1 MNKKFSTLLVSL
13 LLAGAW
19 TTLDA
24 AIVKT
29 TPVIGGTYA
38 IGTGDVAETMML
50 WNSDFNVSSE
60 AVSENAKFVLEQVP
74 EKAGQ
79 FYIKMEGA
87 ESQYLCKDADGGSN
101 DYLEWATDG
110 NKIVFEIKNGQIV
123 NAKGSTDGFKDELA
137 LYVTAGDK
145 VRLAYDDKATI
156 PADAKSLVYVA
167 YNEDVKFA
175 GENLP
180 LQATITANEY
190 YVIAAD
196 DAHVLKADGTTAV
209 MVAEA
214 DLDQVL
220 WAVTTGT
227 AADGKTVTYKFT
239 NKATGKALVIEKRDN
254 FIVAGS
260 PASFTLGVG
269 EGQLLTSGLA
279 VAKDSETPAQF
290 GIYKSPI
297 VKLSA
302 DKLNAMLNDGFNMTI
317 KRAKGDNK
325 TIEGAEAFAGDLEA
339 VQEDATRFQLKSG
352 DEFVVLNKKA
362 LWGANLGAPD
372 NRGAKFEL
380 VSETELKGAN
390 KANYLSYFEFTQYA
404 GGAEDVI
411 DLVSVFAASDADDA
425 FGNLFVQTLD
435 DKAVLTTSYAKDAD
449 DVLTE
454 TWPYITLGANNIVN
468 PKEFLQDKFAVI
480 KALNEEGAEDDEFL
494 AATCE
499 DKYIWTK
506 TVANDLE
513 KQWAIAYNEETE
525 VYTIV
530 NREDKDVEFTI
541 AKNELREN
549 GDKTDNIYVWKGG
562 DYEIKFVPVD
572 DSKLYYKYL
581 AEDAAELNEKS
592 FEMSFWSNVFEGYA
606 KVGMND
612 AKNAIVGTSVDA
624 VEFTATKTGDY
635 EVKSLINYYEGNTLK
650 KKEPV
655 LKAPIYKFNVGEGF
669 FKLDEDNKASWAAN
683 TGTEVVIRKADKHF
697 NLVEATATALNGK
710 AYVGTDD
717 SYMYQQECVYSAN
730 KNTLFEVNDNNR
742 PEYRRLGVTVKDGYN
757 DIEGELNILK
767 FFRTNDENQF
777 LYENT
782 GNRNAQNGEACL
794 NFLGETNLADK
805 PASAQLPF
813 LVDTAYIR
821 NNTRKPLYMLAVR
834 SEYQEA
840 GEEIIPCPV
849 PGHGTNC
856 EHATKV
862 KTPAYRTADYLVA
875 LDDSTDIYPQ
885 AKYQGDVRLAFVPAK
900 HIADTLVIESSNGA
914 KTNWFANDSIKFSD
928 RNGKQIDKTP
938 AAFAFKLV
946 DRSVDPEGDKA
957 AFIIENQDKNGN
969 KRYVRIHNTVPVL
982 VSEIDQ
988 AAEFE
993 VMAAAEGEAPTANEG
1008 VETTTVTVIATDG
1021 GVIVKGAEG
1030 KNVVITNVLGQ
1041 TIANTVVSSSEATI
1055 AAPAGVV
1062 VVAVEGEA
1070 AVKAIV
1076 K

>member
-29 TPVIGGTYA
+29 TPAIGGMYA
-38 IGTGDVAETMML
+38 IGTVVEGDQMKIWDTSSMKVADAAEVT
-50 WNSDFNVSSE
+50 SDKVTFELE
-60 AVSENAKFVLEQVP
+60 AVADKDGVYYLKSGDTYLQY
-74 EKAGQ
+74 AGNETDATG
-79 FYIKMEGA
+79 FLSFG
-87 ESQYLCKDADGGSN
+87 ADGTKLQFKIEGGQLVCLPGV
-101 DYLEWATDG
+101 DTFKGKLHMDAEG
-110 NKIVFEIKNGQIV
+110 N
-123 NAKGSTDGFKDELA
+123 
-137 LYVTAGDK
+137 
-145 VRLAYDDKATI
+145 VRVPYPGYTM
-156 PADAKSLVYVA
+156 PADSKDLTFVV

-196 DAHVLKADGTTAV
+196 GTHVLKADGTTAA

-239 NKATGKALVIEKRDN
+239 NKATGKVLVIENRDN

-269 EGQLLTSGLA
+269 EGQLLDADLKVGTA
-279 VAKDSETPAQF
+279 VNF

-297 VKLSA
+297 VKLNS

-325 TIEGAEAFAGDLEA
+325 TIEGAEVFAGDLEA

-352 DEFVVLNKKA
+352 DKFVVLNKKA

-411 DLVSVFAASDADDA
+411 DLVSVFAASDTDDA

-468 PKEFLQDKFAVI
+468 PKDFLQNKFAVI

-525 VYTIV
+525 KYTIV
-530 NREDKDVEFTI
+530 NREDKDVKLTI

-549 GDKTDNIYVWKGG
+549 GNKTDNIYVWKGE
-562 DYEIKFVPVD
+562 DYEIKFVSVD

-581 AEDAAELNEKS
+581 AEDAAELKEKS

-650 KKEPV
+650 KNEPV
-655 LKAPIYKFNVGEGF
+655 LKAPIYTFNVGKTF
-669 FKLDEDNKASWAAN
+669 FSLAGEKASWAAN
-683 TGTEVVIRKADKHF
+683 AGTKVVIRKADKHF
-697 NLVEATATALNGK
+697 NLVEATTTALNGK

-813 LVDTAYIR
+813 LVDTAFIR
-821 NNTRKPLYMLAVR
+821 DNTRKPLYMLAVR
-834 SEYQEA
+834 SEYKEA
-840 GEEIIPCPV
+840 GEEIIPCPE
-849 PGHGTNC
+849 HGTEC

-862 KTPAYRTADYLVA
+862 ETPAYRTGDYLVA
-875 LDDSTDIYPQ
+875 LDDSTEIYPQ
-885 AKYQGDVRLAFVPAK
+885 AEYQKNVRLAFVPAK
-900 HIADTLVIESSNGA
+900 HIADTLEIINSNGSED
-914 KTNWFANDSIKFSD
+914 NWFANDSIIFSND
-928 RNGKQIDKTP
+928 KGKQIDATP

-957 AFIIENQDKNGN
+957 AFIIENQDSEGN

-982 VSEIDQ
+982 VYDETQ

-993 VMAAAEGEAPTANEG
+993 VMAAAEGETPTANEG
-1008 VETTTVTVIATDG
+1008 VETATVKVIATDG
-1021 GVIVKGAEG
+1021 AIIVKGAAG

-1041 TIANTVVSSSEATI
+1041 TIANTVIASDEATI
-1055 AAPAGVV
+1055 SAPAGVV

>member
-24 AIVKT
+24 AVVKT

-50 WNSDFNVSSE
+50 WNSGFSVSSV
-60 AVSENAKFVLEQVP
+60 AVSGNAKFVLEQVP

-79 FYIKMEGA
+79 FYIKMVGD

-101 DYLEWATDG
+101 DYLKWAADG

-137 LYVTAGDK
+137 LYVTADDK
-145 VRLAYDDKATI
+145 VRLAYDKATI

-196 DAHVLKADGTTAV
+196 GTHVLKADGTTAA

-239 NKATGKALVIEKRDN
+239 NKATGKVLVIENRDN

-269 EGQLLTSGLA
+269 EGQLLDADLKVGTA
-279 VAKDSETPAQF
+279 VNF

-297 VKLSA
+297 VKLNS

-352 DEFVVLNKKA
+352 DKFVVLNKKA

>member
-29 TPVIGGTYA
+29 TSAIGGKYA
-38 IGTGDVAETMML
+38 IGTVVEGDQMKIWNISSMKVADAAEVT
-50 WNSDFNVSSE
+50 SDKVTFELE
-60 AVSENAKFVLEQVP
+60 AVADKDGVYYLKSGGTYLQY
-74 EKAGQ
+74 AGT
-79 FYIKMEGA
+79 ETDATG
-87 ESQYLCKDADGGSN
+87 YLSFGADGTKLQFKIEGGQLVCLPGVDTFKGKLHMDAEGNVRVPYPGYTMSADSKDLTFVVYN
-101 DYLEWATDG
+101 D
-110 NKIVFEIKNGQIV
+110 
-123 NAKGSTDGFKDELA
+123 
-137 LYVTAGDK
+137 
-145 VRLAYDDKATI
+145 
-156 PADAKSLVYVA
+156 
-167 YNEDVKFA
+167 DVKFA

-180 LQATITANEY
+180 LQTTITANEY

-196 DAHVLKADGTTAV
+196 GTHVLKADGTTGA
-209 MVAEA
+209 MVEEAE
-214 DLDQVL
+214 LDQVL

-227 AADGKTVTYKFT
+227 AADGETVTYKFT

-269 EGQLLTSGLA
+269 EGQLLGSDLQVGTA
-279 VAKDSETPAQF
+279 ANF

-302 DKLNAMLNDGFNMTI
+302 DKLNALLNDGFNMTI
-317 KRAKGDNK
+317 NGGAE
-325 TIEGAEAFAGDLEA
+325 IEGAEAFAGDLVA
-339 VQEDATRFQLKSG
+339 VAVEGEPTRFQLKS
-352 DEFVVLNKKA
+352 DDKFVVLDKTKK
-362 LWGANLGAPD
+362 WGSNLGAPD
-372 NRGAKFEL
+372 NRGAKFDL
-380 VSETELKGAN
+380 VKTVGAN
-390 KANYLSYFEFTQYA
+390 QLSYFEFTQYA
-404 GGAEDVI
+404 GCAEDKIV
-411 DLVSVFAASDADDA
+411 LVTVFAASDATEA
-425 FGNLFVQTLD
+425 FGNLFVQTLG
-435 DKAVLTTSYAKDAD
+435 DKVVLTTSANIGKDE
-449 DVLTE
+449 VLE
-454 TWPYITLGANNIVN
+454 ESWPTITLGANNIVN
-468 PKEFLQDKFAVI
+468 PKEFLQNKFAVI
-480 KALNEEGAEDDEFL
+480 KALKEEGAEDDVFL
-494 AATCE
+494 AATC
-499 DKYIWTK
+499 DNGYVWTK

-530 NREDKDVEFTI
+530 NREDKDVKLTI
-541 AKNELREN
+541 TKNELREN
-549 GDKTDNIYVWKGG
+549 GDKTDNIYVWKGK
-562 DYEIKFVPVD
+562 DYEIKFVSVD

-581 AEDAAELNEKS
+581 AEDAAELKEKS

-635 EVKSLINYYEGNTLK
+635 VVKSLINYYEGGQLK
-650 KKEPV
+650 KNEPE
-655 LKAPIYKFNVGEGF
+655 LKAPIYTFNVGETF
-669 FKLDEDNKASWAAN
+669 FSLAGEKASWAAEA
-683 TGTEVVIRKADKHF
+683 GTNVVIRKADKHF
-697 NLVEATATALNGK
+697 NLVEVTTSVLKGK

-767 FFRTNDENQF
+767 FFRTNDQNQF

-840 GEEIIPCPV
+840 GEEIIPCPE
-849 PGHGTNC
+849 HGYDC

-862 KTPAYRTADYLVA
+862 ATPAYRTADYLVA
-875 LDDSTDIYPQ
+875 LDDSTEIYPQ

-914 KTNWFANDSIKFSD
+914 ETNWFANDSIIFSNED
-928 RNGKQIDKTP
+928 GKQIDATP

-957 AFIIENQDKNGN
+957 AFIIENQDKDGN
-969 KRYVRIHNTVPVL
+969 TRYVRIHNTVPVL

-993 VMAAAEGEAPTANEG
+993 VMAAAEGETPTANEG
-1008 VETTTVTVIATDG
+1008 VETTTVKVIATDG

>member
-29 TPVIGGTYA
+29 TPAIGGKYA
-38 IGTGDVAETMML
+38 IGTVVEGDQMKIWDTSSMKVGDDAAEVT
-50 WNSDFNVSSE
+50 SDKVTFELE
-60 AVSENAKFVLEQVP
+60 AVADENGVYYLKSGDTYLQY
-74 EKAGQ
+74 AGNETVATG
-79 FYIKMEGA
+79 FLSFG
-87 ESQYLCKDADGGSN
+87 
-101 DYLEWATDG
+101 TDG
-110 NKIVFEIKNGQIV
+110 TKLQFKIEGGQLV
-123 NAKGSTDGFKDELA
+123 CLPGVDTFKGKLHMDAEGN
-137 LYVTAGDK
+137 
-145 VRLAYDDKATI
+145 VRVPYPGYTM
-156 PADAKSLVYVA
+156 PADSKDLTFVV

-297 VKLSA
+297 VKLNS

-352 DEFVVLNKKA
+352 DKFVVLNKKA

-411 DLVSVFAASDADDA
+411 DLVSVFAASDADVA

-730 KNTLFEVNDNNR
+730 KNTLFEVNYNNR

-988 AAEFE
+988 AAEYE

>member
-24 AIVKT
+24 AVVKT

-50 WNSDFNVSSE
+50 WNSGFSVSSV
-60 AVSENAKFVLEQVP
+60 AVSGNAKFVLEQVP

-79 FYIKMEGA
+79 FYIKMVGD

-101 DYLEWATDG
+101 DYLKWAADG

-137 LYVTAGDK
+137 LYVTADNK

-196 DAHVLKADGTTAV
+196 GTHVLKADGTTAA

-220 WAVTTGT
+220 WVVTTGT

-239 NKATGKALVIEKRDN
+239 NKATGKVLVIENRDN

-269 EGQLLTSGLA
+269 EGQLLDADLKVGTA
-279 VAKDSETPAQF
+279 VNF

-297 VKLSA
+297 VKLNS

-352 DEFVVLNKKA
+352 DKFVVLNKKA

-454 TWPYITLGANNIVN
+454 TWPYITLGADNIVN
-468 PKEFLQDKFAVI
+468 PKEFLQNKFAVI

-494 AATCE
+494 AATCDNE
-499 DKYIWTK
+499 YVWTK

-525 VYTIV
+525 KYTIV
-530 NREDKDVEFTI
+530 NREDKDVELTI

-549 GDKTDNIYVWKGG
+549 GDKTDNIYVWKGE
-562 DYEIKFVPVD
+562 DYEIKFVSVD

-581 AEDAAELNEKS
+581 AEDAAELKEKS

-650 KKEPV
+650 KNEPV
-655 LKAPIYKFNVGEGF
+655 LKAPIYKFNVGEGY
-669 FKLDEDNKASWAAN
+669 FKLDADNKAIWNGTA
-683 TGTEVVIRKADKHF
+683 GTEIVIRKADEHF

-730 KNTLFEVNDNNR
+730 KNTLF
-742 PEYRRLGVTVKDGYN
+742 
-757 DIEGELNILK
+757 
-767 FFRTNDENQF
+767 
-777 LYENT
+777 
-782 GNRNAQNGEACL
+782 
-794 NFLGETNLADK
+794 
-805 PASAQLPF
+805 
-813 LVDTAYIR
+813 
-821 NNTRKPLYMLAVR
+821 
-834 SEYQEA
+834 
-840 GEEIIPCPV
+840 
-849 PGHGTNC
+849 
-856 EHATKV
+856 
-862 KTPAYRTADYLVA
+862 
-875 LDDSTDIYPQ
+875 
-885 AKYQGDVRLAFVPAK
+885 
-900 HIADTLVIESSNGA
+900 
-914 KTNWFANDSIKFSD
+914 
-928 RNGKQIDKTP
+928 
-938 AAFAFKLV
+938 
-946 DRSVDPEGDKA
+946 
-957 AFIIENQDKNGN
+957 
-969 KRYVRIHNTVPVL
+969 
-982 VSEIDQ
+982 
-988 AAEFE
+988 
-993 VMAAAEGEAPTANEG
+993 
-1008 VETTTVTVIATDG
+1008 
-1021 GVIVKGAEG
+1021 
-1030 KNVVITNVLGQ
+1030 
-1041 TIANTVVSSSEATI
+1041 
-1055 AAPAGVV
+1055 
-1062 VVAVEGEA
+1062 
-1070 AVKAIV
+1070 
-1076 K
+1076 

>member
-1 MNKKFSTLLVSL
+1 MNKKFSTLMVSL

-29 TPVIGGTYA
+29 TPAIGGKYA
-38 IGTGDVAETMML
+38 IGTVVEGDQMKIWDTSSMKVGDDAAEVT
-50 WNSDFNVSSE
+50 SDKVTFELE
-60 AVSENAKFVLEQVP
+60 AVADENGVYYLKSGETYLQY
-74 EKAGQ
+74 AGNETAATGFLSFGTDGTKLQ
-79 FYIKMEGA
+79 FKIEGG
-87 ESQYLCKDADGGSN
+87 QLVCLPGVDTFKGKLHMDADGN
-101 DYLEWATDG
+101 
-110 NKIVFEIKNGQIV
+110 
-123 NAKGSTDGFKDELA
+123 
-137 LYVTAGDK
+137 
-145 VRLAYDDKATI
+145 VRIPYPGYTM
-156 PADAKSLVYVA
+156 PADSKDLTFVV

-180 LQATITANEY
+180 LQTTITANEY

-196 DAHVLKADGTTAV
+196 GTHVLNADGTTVA

-227 AADGKTVTYKFT
+227 AADSKTVTYKFT
-239 NKATGKALVIEKRDN
+239 NKATGKVLVIENRDN

-269 EGQLLTSGLA
+269 EGQLLGDDLE
-279 VAKDSETPAQF
+279 VAETAANF

-302 DKLNAMLNDGFNMTI
+302 DKLNALLNKGFNMTI
-317 KRAKGDNK
+317 NGGAE
-325 TIEGAEAFAGDLEA
+325 IEGTEAFAGDLVA
-339 VQEDATRFQLKSG
+339 VAVEGEPTRFQLKS
-352 DEFVVLNKKA
+352 DDKFVVLDKTKK
-362 LWGANLGAPD
+362 WGSNLGAPD
-372 NRGAKFEL
+372 NRGAKFDL
-380 VSETELKGAN
+380 VETVGAN
-390 KANYLSYFEFTQYA
+390 QLSYFEFTQYA
-404 GGAEDVI
+404 GGAENVI
-411 DLVSVFAASDADDA
+411 DLVTVFAASDATEA
-425 FGNLFVQTLD
+425 FGNLFVQTLG
-435 DKAVLTTSYAKDAD
+435 DKVVLTTSANIGKDE
-449 DVLTE
+449 VLTE
-454 TWPYITLGANNIVN
+454 SWPTITLGANNIVN
-468 PKEFLQDKFAVI
+468 PKEFLQNKFAVI

-494 AATCE
+494 AATCDNE
-499 DKYIWTK
+499 YVWTK
-506 TVANDLE
+506 TVANGLE

-525 VYTIV
+525 KYTIV
-530 NREDKDVEFTI
+530 NREDKDVELTI

-549 GDKTDNIYVWKGG
+549 GDKTDNIYVWKGE
-562 DYEIKFVPVD
+562 DYEIKFVSVD

-581 AEDAAELNEKS
+581 AEDAAELKEKS

-650 KKEPV
+650 KNEPV
-655 LKAPIYKFNVGEGF
+655 LKAPIYTFNVGEGY
-669 FKLDEDNKASWAAN
+669 FKLDADNKAIWNGTA
-683 TGTEVVIRKADKHF
+683 GTEIVIRKADEHF

-813 LVDTAYIR
+813 LVDTAFIR
-821 NNTRKPLYMLAVR
+821 DNTRKPLYMLAVR
-834 SEYQEA
+834 SEYKEA
-840 GEEIIPCPV
+840 GEEIIPCPE
-849 PGHGTNC
+849 HGTEC

-862 KTPAYRTADYLVA
+862 ETPAYRTGDYLVA
-875 LDDSTDIYPQ
+875 LDDSTEIYPQ
-885 AKYQGDVRLAFVPAK
+885 AEYQKNVRLAFVPAK
-900 HIADTLVIESSNGA
+900 HIADTLEIINSNGSED
-914 KTNWFANDSIKFSD
+914 NWFANDSIIFSND
-928 RNGKQIDKTP
+928 KGKQIDATP

-957 AFIIENQDKNGN
+957 AFIIENQDSEGN

-982 VSEIDQ
+982 VYDETQ

-993 VMAAAEGEAPTANEG
+993 VMAAAEGETPTANEG
-1008 VETTTVTVIATDG
+1008 VETATVKVIATDG
-1021 GVIVKGAEG
+1021 AIIVKGAAG

-1041 TIANTVVSSSEATI
+1041 TIANTVIASDEATI
-1055 AAPAGVV
+1055 SVPAGVV

>member
-1 MNKKFSTLLVSL
+1 M
-13 LLAGAW
+13 
-19 TTLDA
+19 
-24 AIVKT
+24 
-29 TPVIGGTYA
+29 
-38 IGTGDVAETMML
+38 
-50 WNSDFNVSSE
+50 
-60 AVSENAKFVLEQVP
+60 
-74 EKAGQ
+74 
-79 FYIKMEGA
+79 
-87 ESQYLCKDADGGSN
+87 
-101 DYLEWATDG
+101 
-110 NKIVFEIKNGQIV
+110 
-123 NAKGSTDGFKDELA
+123 
-137 LYVTAGDK
+137 
-145 VRLAYDDKATI
+145 
-156 PADAKSLVYVA
+156 
-167 YNEDVKFA
+167 
-175 GENLP
+175 
-180 LQATITANEY
+180 
-190 YVIAAD
+190 
-196 DAHVLKADGTTAV
+196 
-209 MVAEA
+209 
-214 DLDQVL
+214 
-220 WAVTTGT
+220 
-227 AADGKTVTYKFT
+227 
-239 NKATGKALVIEKRDN
+239 
-254 FIVAGS
+254 
-260 PASFTLGVG
+260 
-269 EGQLLTSGLA
+269 
-279 VAKDSETPAQF
+279 
-290 GIYKSPI
+290 
-297 VKLSA
+297 
-302 DKLNAMLNDGFNMTI
+302 
-317 KRAKGDNK
+317 
-325 TIEGAEAFAGDLEA
+325 
-339 VQEDATRFQLKSG
+339 
-352 DEFVVLNKKA
+352 
-362 LWGANLGAPD
+362 
-372 NRGAKFEL
+372 
-380 VSETELKGAN
+380 
-390 KANYLSYFEFTQYA
+390 
-404 GGAEDVI
+404 
-411 DLVSVFAASDADDA
+411 
-425 FGNLFVQTLD
+425 
-435 DKAVLTTSYAKDAD
+435 
-449 DVLTE
+449 
-454 TWPYITLGANNIVN
+454 
-468 PKEFLQDKFAVI
+468 
-480 KALNEEGAEDDEFL
+480 
-494 AATCE
+494 
-499 DKYIWTK
+499 
-506 TVANDLE
+506 
-513 KQWAIAYNEETE
+513 
-525 VYTIV
+525 
-530 NREDKDVEFTI
+530 
-541 AKNELREN
+541 
-549 GDKTDNIYVWKGG
+549 
-562 DYEIKFVPVD
+562 PVD

>member
-24 AIVKT
+24 AVVKT

-50 WNSDFNVSSE
+50 WNSGFSVSSV
-60 AVSENAKFVLEQVP
+60 AVSGNAKFVLEQVP

-79 FYIKMEGA
+79 FYIKMVGD

-101 DYLEWATDG
+101 DYLKWAADG

-137 LYVTAGDK
+137 LYVTADNK
-145 VRLAYDDKATI
+145 VRLAYDKATI

-196 DAHVLKADGTTAV
+196 GTHVLKADGTTAA

-239 NKATGKALVIEKRDN
+239 NKATGKVLVIENRDN

-269 EGQLLTSGLA
+269 EGQLLDADLKVGTA
-279 VAKDSETPAQF
+279 VNF

-297 VKLSA
+297 VKLNS

-352 DEFVVLNKKA
+352 DKFVVLNKKA

-390 KANYLSYFEFTQYA
+390 KAKYLSYFEFTQYA

>member
-29 TPVIGGTYA
+29 TPAIGGKYA
-38 IGTGDVAETMML
+38 IGTVVKGDQMKIWDTSNMKVGDEAAEVT
-50 WNSDFNVSSE
+50 SDEVTFELE
-60 AVSENAKFVLEQVP
+60 AVADKNDVYYLKSGETYLQFAGP
-74 EKAGQ
+74 EIETAATG
-79 FYIKMEGA
+79 FLSFG
-87 ESQYLCKDADGGSN
+87 
-101 DYLEWATDG
+101 TDG
-110 NKIVFEIKNGQIV
+110 KKLQFKIEGGQLVCLPGVDTFEGKLHMDAEGNVRVPYPGYV
-123 NAKGSTDGFKDELA
+123 MPTDPKELTFVV
-137 LYVTAGDK
+137 YN
-145 VRLAYDDKATI
+145 DDVEF
-156 PADAKSLVYVA
+156 D
-167 YNEDVKFA
+167 

-180 LQATITANEY
+180 LQTTAIAGEY

-196 DAHVLKADGTTAV
+196 GTHVLKADGTTGA

-220 WAVTTGT
+220 WTVTKGT
-227 AADGKTVTYKFT
+227 AADGETETYKFT
-239 NKATGKALVIEKRDN
+239 NKATGKVLVIENRDN

-260 PASFTLGVG
+260 SASFTLGVG
-269 EGQLLTSGLA
+269 EGQLLDADLKVGTA
-279 VAKDSETPAQF
+279 ANF
-290 GIYKSPI
+290 GIYKSPV
-297 VKLSA
+297 VKLNS
-302 DKLNAMLNDGFNMTI
+302 DKLNALLEDGFNMTI
-317 KRAKGDNK
+317 KKAKGDN
-325 TIEGAEAFAGDLEA
+325 TVIEGAEAFAGDLVA
-339 VQEDATRFQLKSG
+339 VQEGATRFQLKSG
-352 DEFVVLNKKA
+352 DKFVVLNKKS
-362 LWGANLGAPD
+362 LWGANLGAPN

-380 VSETELKGAN
+380 VDEV
-390 KANYLSYFEFTQYA
+390 KADHLSYFEFTQYA

-411 DLVSVFAASDADDA
+411 ELVSVFAASDATEA
-425 FGNLFVQTLD
+425 FGNLFVQTLG
-435 DKAVLTTSYAKDAD
+435 DKVVLTTSATKAAD

-468 PKEFLQDKFAVI
+468 PAEFLQNKFAVI
-480 KALNEEGAEDDEFL
+480 KALNEEGVEDDEFL
-494 AATCE
+494 AATCDDE
-499 DKYIWTK
+499 YVWTK

-530 NREDKDVEFTI
+530 NREDKDVKITI

-549 GDKTDNIYVWKGG
+549 GDKTDNIYVWKGE
-562 DYEIKFVPVD
+562 DYEIKFVSVD

-581 AEDAAELNEKS
+581 AEDAAELKEKS

-612 AKNAIVGTSVDA
+612 AENAIVGTTVDA

-635 EVKSLINYYEGNTLK
+635 AVKSLINYYEGGQLK
-650 KKEPV
+650 KNEPE
-655 LKAPIYKFNVGEGF
+655 LKAPIYKFNVGKGY
-669 FKLDEDNKASWAAN
+669 FKLDADKKAIWNGTA
-683 TGTEVVIRKADKHF
+683 GTEIVIRKAGKHF
-697 NLVEATATALNGK
+697 NLIEATTTALKGK

-717 SYMYQQECVYSAN
+717 SYMYQQECVYSAD

-757 DIEGELNILK
+757 DIEGDLNILK

-782 GNRNAQNGEACL
+782 GNRNANNGEACL

-813 LVDTAYIR
+813 TVDTAFIR

-834 SEYQEA
+834 ESYTDE
-840 GEEIIPCPV
+840 GEKIIPCPD
-849 PGHGTNC
+849 HGTDC

-875 LDDSTDIYPQ
+875 LDDSTEIYPQ
-885 AKYQGDVRLAFVPAK
+885 AKYQGNVRLAFVPAK
-900 HIADTLVIESSNGA
+900 HIADTLEIINSNGA
-914 KTNWFANDSIKFSD
+914 KDNWFANDSIIFSKD
-928 RNGKQIDKTP
+928 GKQIDKTP

-957 AFIIENQDKNGN
+957 AFIIENQDKDGS

-982 VSEIDQ
+982 VYDETQ

-993 VMAAAEGEAPTANEG
+993 VMAAAEGETPTDNEG
-1008 VETTTVTVIATDG
+1008 VEAATVKVTATDG
-1021 GVIVKGAEG
+1021 GVIIKGAEG

-1041 TIANTVVSSSEATI
+1041 TIANTVVTSSEAII

>member
-24 AIVKT
+24 AVVKT

-50 WNSDFNVSSE
+50 WNSGFSVSSV

-79 FYIKMEGA
+79 FYIKMVGG

-101 DYLEWATDG
+101 DYLKWAADG

-137 LYVTAGDK
+137 LYVTADSK

-196 DAHVLKADGTTAV
+196 GTHVLKADGTTAA

-239 NKATGKALVIEKRDN
+239 NKATGKVLVIENRDN

-269 EGQLLTSGLA
+269 EGQLLDADLKVGTA
-279 VAKDSETPAQF
+279 VNF

-297 VKLSA
+297 VKLNS

-325 TIEGAEAFAGDLEA
+325 TIEGAEVFAGDLEA

-352 DEFVVLNKKA
+352 DKFVVLNKKA

-669 FKLDEDNKASWAAN
+669 FKLEEDNKASWAAN

-730 KNTLFEVNDNNR
+730 KNTLFEVNYNNR